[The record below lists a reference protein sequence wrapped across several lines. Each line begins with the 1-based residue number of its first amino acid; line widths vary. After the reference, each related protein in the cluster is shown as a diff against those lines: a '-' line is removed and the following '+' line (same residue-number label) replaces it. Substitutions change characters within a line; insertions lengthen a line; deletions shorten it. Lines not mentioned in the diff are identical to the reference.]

1 MSRKLA
7 LFLALMLSGVS
18 IGSLAQPANAQT
30 PLTRAVIQ
38 ALRNRVRL
46 MQKNRPVRSA
56 QVSDAIAP
64 GDALSTARASLA
76 ELRFNDGSLARVG
89 EQAVF
94 RFVPNARTF
103 QLSNGTMLL
112 LIPPGRGPTGV
123 RTPNAA
129 AGIKGSALFVRYIP
143 ETDTTLVG
151 ALTNNPQG
159 PMVIYNR
166 DGSQSQGLRAGQL
179 AVVVKNRI
187 ENIYDFDLNTFY
199 ETSDLVKG
207 LNLTQK
213 DSTTPSDE
221 AIAAVRAET
230 VEALQ
235 DQSPFKEANVVE
247 NPAFVR
253 LPSDSAD
260 FPVNNLDRVFNPLD
274 VRRVVEAGEVQSEQ
288 TPASS
293 QENESSAGGMPVT
306 GVTPPAT
313 QPASGPATAAQG
325 QPPSQAP
332 SGPTVSPLS
341 PPAPAASTPTAP
353 VVPAP
358 TSNPS
363 QPTVPATPVVPPAA
377 QEPGRPPVPA
387 PQVPV
392 VPVVTQ
398 PTVPATPVVPPAA
411 QEPGRP
417 PVPAPQVPVVPVITQ
432 PTVPATP
439 VVPPAA
445 QEPGRPPA
453 PAPQVPVVPV
463 ITQPTVPATPV
474 VPPAAQEPGRPP
486 APAPAPQPPTQNPGP
501 PIMIEPLPGGS
512 VVPIDLSLPPIPP
525 TTPGPSNPPGP
536 PVSPTPPVDVPPTP
550 VDVPPTPPV
559 DVPPTPPV
567 DVPPTP
573 PVDVPPTPVD
583 VPPTPPVDAPPT
595 PPVDAPSVT
604 DQPPNGG
611 PATGGGFPGG
621 GATGG
626 NFPGG
631 GATGGNFPGRANG
644 GNFPGR
650 APLNR

>member
-18 IGSLAQPANAQT
+18 IGGLAQPADAQT

-143 ETDTTLVG
+143 DTDTTLVG

-187 ENIYDFDLNTFY
+187 ENVYDFDLNTFY

-253 LPSDSAD
+253 LPSDLAD
-260 FPVNNLDRVFNPLD
+260 FPANNLDRVFNPVD
-274 VRRVVEAGEVQSEQ
+274 VRQVVEAGEVQSEQ
-288 TPASS
+288 TAVSS
-293 QENESSAGGMPVT
+293 EENESSAGEMPVT
-306 GVTPPAT
+306 GVTPPVT

-325 QPPSQAP
+325 QPSPAQGQPS

-341 PPAPAASTPTAP
+341 PPAPETSIPTAP
-353 VVPAP
+353 GVPAP
-358 TSNPS
+358 PSNPS

-377 QEPGRPPVPA
+377 QDPGRSPAPAPA
-387 PQVPV
+387 PQPPVAPV
-392 VPVVTQ
+392 VTQPAVPATPVVPPAAQDPGRSPAPAPAPQPPVAPVVTQPAVPATPVVPPAAQDPGRSPAPAPAPQPPVAPVVTQ

-411 QEPGRP
+411 QDPGRP
-417 PVPAPQVPVVPVITQ
+417 PS
-432 PTVPATP
+432 
-439 VVPPAA
+439 
-445 QEPGRPPA
+445 
-453 PAPQVPVVPV
+453 
-463 ITQPTVPATPV
+463 
-474 VPPAAQEPGRPP
+474 
-486 APAPAPQPPTQNPGP
+486 PQPPTQNPGP

-512 VVPIDLSLPPIPP
+512 VVPIDPTLPATPP
-525 TTPGPSNPPGP
+525 TNPGPSNPPGP
-536 PVSPTPPVDVPPTP
+536 PVTDGPPVPPAPPVTDPPVTDGPPVPPGPPVTDVPPVPPGPP
-550 VDVPPTPPV
+550 VTDVPPGPPV
-559 DVPPTPPV
+559 TDV
-567 DVPPTP
+567 
-573 PVDVPPTPVD
+573 
-583 VPPTPPVDAPPT
+583 
-595 PPVDAPSVT
+595 PSVT

-611 PATGGGFPGG
+611 PAN
-621 GATGG
+621 GG

-631 GATGGNFPGRANG
+631 GATEGNFPGGANG

-650 APLNR
+650 GPINR